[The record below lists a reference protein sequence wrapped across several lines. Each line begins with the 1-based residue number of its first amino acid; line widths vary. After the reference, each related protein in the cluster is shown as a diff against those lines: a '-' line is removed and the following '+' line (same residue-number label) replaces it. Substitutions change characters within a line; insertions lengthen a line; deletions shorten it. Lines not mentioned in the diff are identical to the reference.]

1 MNYARVTLLTALI
14 MLALALNL
22 LTMNVLAAGPVTVS
36 RIFLA
41 VSVAA
46 IVTIPIGVYFD

>member
-1 MNYARVTLLTALI
+1 MNYANVILLSALI
-14 MLALALNL
+14 TLALALNL
-22 LTMNVLAAGPVTVS
+22 LTVNVLMAGSVTVS

-46 IVTIPIGVYFD
+46 IATIPVGIFLD